1 MAAVARTDRTAHI
14 LLVNYSYS
22 VQRRACVFSK
32 FRYIIH
38 QFTMLGS
45 AFLPVPILAVLT
57 QQPLDLANWMGA
69 LEPIVGNNTL
79 LDLSVGFF
87 FRY

>member
-1 MAAVARTDRTAHI
+1 
-14 LLVNYSYS
+14 
-22 VQRRACVFSK
+22 
-32 FRYIIH
+32 
-38 QFTMLGS
+38 MLGS
-45 AFLPVPILAVLT
+45 AFLSVPILAVLT